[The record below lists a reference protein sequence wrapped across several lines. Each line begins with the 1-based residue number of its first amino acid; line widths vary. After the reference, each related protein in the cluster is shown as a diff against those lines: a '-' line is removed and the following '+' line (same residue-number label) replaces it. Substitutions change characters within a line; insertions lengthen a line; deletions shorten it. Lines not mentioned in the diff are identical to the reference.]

1 MPDLLC
7 VRVQDGAAHAAL
19 IGGAGRRTGSSRPP
33 ALAMSNNTVHLEQIA
48 DVFPGHYELGAGKDE
63 PTGTHRLVFIGSIH
77 PGPGHRLIP
86 EKCPRFTP
94 KLEPSKAI
102 LQPGDLILPARGER
116 QDVAYIDTPPD
127 ARPLVA
133 ASFLHVIRP
142 RRDAVDP
149 GYLAWWL
156 NQPSVQTR
164 VAAFV
169 RGSNMPFLP
178 LEETRGIKVT
188 LPSLDTQRRIAELH
202 RLSIQEFDLTTAIRE
217 HRQRLIQALALRA
230 VQGAIRT

>member
-1 MPDLLC
+1 
-7 VRVQDGAAHAAL
+7 
-19 IGGAGRRTGSSRPP
+19 
-33 ALAMSNNTVHLEQIA
+33 MSNNTVHLEQIA
-48 DVFPGHYELGAGKDE
+48 DVFPGHYEQGSGKDE
-63 PTGTHRLVFIGSIH
+63 HAGTHRLVFIGSID
-77 PGPGHRLIP
+77 PGPGHRLVP

-94 KLEPSKAI
+94 KLEPGDAI
-102 LQPGDLILPARGER
+102 LQSGDLIMPARGDR
-116 QDVAYIDTPPD
+116 QDVAYLDAPPD

-142 RRDAVDP
+142 HRDALDP

-156 NQPSVQTR
+156 NQPSVQAR

-188 LPSLDTQRRIAELH
+188 LPSLGVQRRIAELY

-217 HRQRLIQALALRA
+217 HRQRLIHALAFQA